1 MARIA
6 GDNNLSLREKRK
18 DAQIVALKAEIE
30 TQKAKTK
37 VVVARN
43 RELQEKLKEKRP
55 AKLVKPANKITKP
68 SK

>member
-1 MARIA
+1 MPRIS

-37 VVVARN
+37 VV
-43 RELQEKLKEKRP
+43 Q
-55 AKLVKPANKITKP
+55 
-68 SK
+68 

>member
-1 MARIA
+1 MARTT

-37 VVVARN
+37 VVTARN
-43 RELQEKLKEKRP
+43 RELQEKLKQK
-55 AKLVKPANKITKP
+55 K
-68 SK
+68 